1 MFNKIVARVQKCNT
15 SPILQ
20 DAVCLASSG
29 IYVQN
34 LIQYG
39 NLLSIRAGHRAVSFQ
54 QTMRAASHSVSKPQ
68 SMYAKRINDGHNDG
82 NKQ

>member
-15 SPILQ
+15 PPILQ

-39 NLLSIRAGHRAVSFQ
+39 NLLSIRAGHRAVSIQ
-54 QTMRAASHSVSKPQ
+54 QTMRCQPFGVKAAIHV
-68 SMYAKRINDGHNDG
+68 R
-82 NKQ
+82 